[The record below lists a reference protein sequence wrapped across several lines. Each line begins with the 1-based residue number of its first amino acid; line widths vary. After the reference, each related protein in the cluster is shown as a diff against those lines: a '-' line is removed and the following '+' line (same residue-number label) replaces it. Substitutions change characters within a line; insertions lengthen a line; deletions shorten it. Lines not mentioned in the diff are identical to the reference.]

1 MSGPAPQGTLTE
13 PAPHGEIQYSAV
25 PAYLAQVQ
33 LGNPE
38 PQPERPTKVL
48 DLRQM
53 TSFQGVLETGI
64 EPVFPETGWNL
75 ETQVTW
81 RRVGMWHDDL
91 LHKGP
96 IF

>member
-1 MSGPAPQGTLTE
+1 
-13 PAPHGEIQYSAV
+13 V
-25 PAYLAQVQ
+25 PAHLAQVQ
-33 LGNPE
+33 LGDPE
-38 PQPERPTKVL
+38 PQPEGPPEVL

-53 TSFQGVLETGI
+53 TAFQSVFETGI

-75 ETQVTW
+75 ETKVTR

-96 IF
+96 IT